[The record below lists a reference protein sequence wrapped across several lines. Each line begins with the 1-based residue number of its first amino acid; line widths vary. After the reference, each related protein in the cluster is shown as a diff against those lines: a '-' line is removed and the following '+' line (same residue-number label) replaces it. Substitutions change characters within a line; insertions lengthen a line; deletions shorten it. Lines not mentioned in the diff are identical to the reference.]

1 MKIVIAPDSFKE
13 SLSAREVAEEIAAG
27 FKEIFPDADY
37 PLIPVADGG
46 EGTVQAMIDATAG
59 ALNPLEVS
67 GPHGESVQ
75 ACYGFTA
82 SQGLAIIEMAS
93 ASGLELVP
101 PERRNPLVTTSYGTG
116 ELIRDALGA
125 GARHIV
131 IGIGGSATNDAG
143 AGMLQALGA
152 RLTDADGR
160 ELGPG
165 GAELARLA
173 HIDVS
178 NLDPRLKACRIDVA
192 CDVSN
197 PLTGPQG
204 ASKVFGPQKGA
215 TPEMVET
222 LDSCLA
228 RFAEVLKADL
238 GQDIADIPGAG
249 AAGGM
254 GAALLG
260 VLGASLRPG
269 SEVVTE
275 AVGLAA
281 ALKGA
286 DLVIT
291 GEGRIDGQTIYGKTP
306 IGVAR
311 VAKRL
316 GVPVIGL
323 GGCLAQDA
331 GVVHEHG
338 IDAVFSSVHKACS
351 LEEALRSAK
360 SNLRSVARN
369 AAATILIGMTIAKR

>member
-1 MKIVIAPDSFKE
+1 MKIVIAPDSYKE

-27 FKEIFPDADY
+27 FRQVFPDADY
-37 PLIPVADGG
+37 RLIPVADGG
-46 EGTVQAMIDATAG
+46 EGTVQAMIDATSG
-59 ALNPLEVS
+59 ALKTLAVS
-67 GPHGESVQ
+67 GPHGETVQ
-75 ACYGFTA
+75 ASYGLA
-82 SQGLAIIEMAS
+82 ADQGLAIIEMAS

-101 PERRNPLVTTSYGTG
+101 AGQRNPLVTTSAGTG
-116 ELIRDALGA
+116 ELIRDALAA

-131 IGIGGSATNDAG
+131 IGIGGSATNDGG

-165 GAELARLA
+165 GGELARLA
-173 HIDVS
+173 HLDAS
-178 NLDPRLKACRIDVA
+178 GLDPRLKTCRIDVA
-192 CDVSN
+192 CDVNN
-197 PLTGPQG
+197 PLTGPRG

-215 TPEMVET
+215 TPKMVET
-222 LDSCLA
+222 LDRCLA

-238 GQDIADIPGAG
+238 GQDVADIPGAG

-254 GAALLG
+254 GAALLA
-260 VLGASLRPG
+260 VLGARLRPG

-275 AVGLAA
+275 AVGLEQTLA
-281 ALKGA
+281 GA

-316 GVPVIGL
+316 GLPVIGL
-323 GGCLAQDA
+323 AGCLAHDA
-331 GVVHEHG
+331 GAVHEHG
-338 IDAVFSSVHKACS
+338 IAAVFSSVHKACS
-351 LEEALRSAK
+351 LEEALRDAK
-360 SNLRSVARN
+360 LNLRSVARN
-369 AAATILIGMTIAKR
+369 TAAAIQVGMAIAKR